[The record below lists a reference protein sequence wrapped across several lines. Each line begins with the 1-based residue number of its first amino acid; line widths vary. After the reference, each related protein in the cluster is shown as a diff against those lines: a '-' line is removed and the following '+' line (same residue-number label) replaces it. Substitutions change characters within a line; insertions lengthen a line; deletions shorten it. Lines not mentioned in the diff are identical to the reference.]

1 MIDHPRA
8 PEERVGGLGLQG
20 RARGPL
26 MLWWWCI
33 RTICWCGRE
42 RTLGPKIAAIFDYWA
57 RKTYHSCCFLLPIG
71 RGGDLWGGGSSGGQG
86 F

>member
-1 MIDHPRA
+1 M
-8 PEERVGGLGLQG
+8 GGLGLQG

-33 RTICWCGRE
+33 RTCCWCGRE
-42 RTLGPKIAAIFDYWA
+42 RTLGRKIAAIFGYWA

-71 RGGDLWGGGSSGGQG
+71 RVGDLWGGGSGGGQG
-86 F
+86 FHDGIAGAEAP